1 MQYNCDFFFPKISY
15 LQSFFFPN
23 LSCLNVNQPLYSLAT
38 GSSGCL
44 HLIHFSFTLF
54 ASAERLHNKWTH
66 WHLES
71 STEVQWSCFHMH
83 FLAKCHSARACLG
96 ALTTHMEPGL
106 FWRLSRLLPGAFY
119 SHLQE
124 KNTAFLQAATSLL
137 MH

>member
-1 MQYNCDFFFPKISY
+1 MST
-15 LQSFFFPN
+15 SH
-23 LSCLNVNQPLYSLAT
+23 YSLAT

-83 FLAKCHSARACLG
+83 FLSKCHSARACLG
-96 ALTTHMEPGL
+96 ALASHMEPGL
-106 FWRLSRLLPGAFY
+106 FWRLSLTP
-119 SHLQE
+119 SSWS
-124 KNTAFLQAATSLL
+124 FLQSPPREEHSVSVSCHLPPDALTALLEKTRGQQLQFFTSIF
-137 MH
+137 